1 LYFITSACQVNLYLN
16 STLVTSK
23 LGDIYSNFR
32 CYAVQE
38 ITMKYHFVVKANE
51 SIFPRSPQ
59 KNSDSRFGIKDGKRE
74 KYPPGLQER
83 KSLVQKQA
91 RATTN

>member
-1 LYFITSACQVNLYLN
+1 
-16 STLVTSK
+16 
-23 LGDIYSNFR
+23 
-32 CYAVQE
+32 
-38 ITMKYHFVVKANE
+38 MKYHFVVKANE

-59 KNSDSRFGIKDGKRE
+59 KNSDSRFGIKNVKRE

-83 KSLVQKQA
+83 KSLVQKHA